1 MREFLVTKFVCAK
14 CGANLKLADDTPKN
28 AGQYAGGEPTGATM
42 VQQLMAIEPCECVTQ
57 QLDSIRRAAKV
68 LFGSLQP

>member
-14 CGANLKLADDTPKN
+14 CGANLKLADMPKN
-28 AGQYAGGEPTGATM
+28 AGQYAEGEPTGAAM
-42 VQQLMAIEPCECVTQ
+42 VQLLVSIEPCECVTQ

-68 LFGSLQP
+68 LFGSQQP